1 MNAMLAVVPAVLG
14 RPLAVLGHFSE
25 QLASKIN
32 KLGNKNIKSFLLF
45 VLIIFNKYI
54 LIISDVCLESSV
66 AKLGF

>member
-25 QLASKIN
+25 QLASEIN

-45 VLIIFNKYI
+45 VLIIFNDIIYI
-54 LIISDVCLESSV
+54 FNVIGRQKNFLTNI
-66 AKLGF
+66 F